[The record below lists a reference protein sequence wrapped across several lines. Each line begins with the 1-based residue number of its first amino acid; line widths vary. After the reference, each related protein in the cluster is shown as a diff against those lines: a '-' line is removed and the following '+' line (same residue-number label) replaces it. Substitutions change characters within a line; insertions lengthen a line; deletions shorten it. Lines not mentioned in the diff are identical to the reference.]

1 MKKLK
6 AKPVSQSAINDY
18 AYTIFPGDLNA
29 SDTAFGGRILEI
41 ADRLAAIVARRHSG
55 LLCVTLLVDSIR
67 FIGPAT
73 QGEILIFKSAVNRV
87 WRTSMEIGV
96 KVLVEDVK
104 KKKQRHVVSAYFT
117 FVAINKKRRPI
128 LVPPVIPGTEEEKRR
143 YAEADQRRQ

>member
-6 AKPVSQSAINDY
+6 SKPVSQSAINDY

-96 KVLVEDVK
+96 KE
-104 KKKQRHVVSAYFT
+104 
-117 FVAINKKRRPI
+117 
-128 LVPPVIPGTEEEKRR
+128 
-143 YAEADQRRQ
+143 

>member
-6 AKPVSQSAINDY
+6 SKPVSQSAINDY

-96 KVLVEDVK
+96 KVLGEDVK

-128 LVPPVIPGTEEEKRR
+128 LVPPVIP
-143 YAEADQRRQ
+143 AQ